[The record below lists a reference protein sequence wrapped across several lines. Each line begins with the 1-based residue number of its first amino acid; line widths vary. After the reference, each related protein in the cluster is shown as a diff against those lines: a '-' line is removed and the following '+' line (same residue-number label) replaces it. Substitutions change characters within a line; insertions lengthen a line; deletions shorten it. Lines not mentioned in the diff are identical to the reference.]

1 MNARPDNPAWR
12 RSAFTLM
19 ELMVS
24 VAILLA
30 ILTLIGT
37 IFATTSKAGGKATSM
52 STLHRQLSQAAE
64 MIRRDLENVAPGE
77 GGTPMGIAG
86 KLIPAHETRQD
97 LTLKKPAKVNR
108 ADILMLFTTAGQDP
122 YVYNTSGNPA
132 LSPITQVVYGHADF
146 AKFDLT
152 TDPPQLDLDTLSR
165 VEESFA
171 NQRPAA
177 EWHLARRVIHFLDDD
192 PPVVPPK
199 GALNPG
205 SVHLTHPDF
214 LTGQYE
220 VLWLSQSV
228 VGNLFPNPGLVQF
241 RPGSSNLAIPPPP
254 EGDPYPVP
262 TRFNEYLLYAN
273 KLFGLGTDGRWWVPA
288 STASGWARWEYEP
301 VGGTTP
307 LIEIGMPSVPN
318 NPPTQFDT
326 TLRLDTKLRR
336 AMLYDYAVGASVP
349 NRSVIDPKP
358 PLRVNHPMP
367 WHFLGGCSEFKVEYT
382 YDNPRELTME
392 NGTIDLTPRPVR
404 WYSVP
409 DGGAVI
415 WSNIGTSP
423 TDPATGDPGLT
434 DPCRW
439 PRAIRI
445 TLKAWDPAGRL
456 DEAVTRTIVHTF

>member
-52 STLHRQLSQAAE
+52 STLHRQLSQVAE
-64 MIRRDLENVAPGE
+64 IIRRDLENVAPGE

-86 KLIPAHETRQD
+86 KTIPAHETRQD
-97 LTLKKPAKVNR
+97 LTLRKPAKVQR

-122 YVYNTSGNPA
+122 YVYDTLDPTYPT
-132 LSPITQVVYGHADF
+132 LSPLTQVVYGHADF
-146 AKFDLT
+146 AKFG
-152 TDPPQLDLDTLSR
+152 PAGSLDLDNTLSR
-165 VEESFA
+165 VEESLA

-192 PPVVPPK
+192 PPTPSPPSDVP
-199 GALNPG
+199 ASTANP
-205 SVHLTHPDF
+205 TAAEF
-214 LTGQYE
+214 LTGFCE
-220 VLWLSQSV
+220 VGWYKAELVKSE
-228 VGNLFPNPGLVQF
+228 FPNPGLMQF

-254 EGDPYPVP
+254 GGDPYPVP

-307 LIEIGMPSVPN
+307 RIDIGMPSVPN
-318 NPPTQFDT
+318 NPPMPFDT
-326 TLRLDTKLRR
+326 TLRR

-358 PLRVNHPMP
+358 PLGVEHPMP

-392 NGTIDLTPRPVR
+392 GAAIDLTPRPVR

-439 PRAIRI
+439 PRAVRI

-456 DEAVTRTIVHTF
+456 DEPVTRTIVHTF